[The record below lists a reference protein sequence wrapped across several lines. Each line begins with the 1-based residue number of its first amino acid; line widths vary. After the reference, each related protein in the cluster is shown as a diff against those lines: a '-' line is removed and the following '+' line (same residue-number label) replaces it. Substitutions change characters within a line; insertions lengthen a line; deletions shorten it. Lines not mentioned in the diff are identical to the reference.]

1 MKPISM
7 IQEIARVH
15 GGIPVLHCL
24 PGSPATIA
32 GIRFGDVLLQVDGR
46 AIEDV
51 ERDFEAPQ
59 DSADRLV
66 VTLLREGRK
75 LSVELDCRRR
85 HFT

>member
-1 MKPISM
+1 MKPISR

-24 PGSPATIA
+24 PGSPATVA

-59 DSADRLV
+59 DSTDRMR
-66 VTLLREGRK
+66 VTIVRDGRTME
-75 LSVELDCRRR
+75 VELDCRRR